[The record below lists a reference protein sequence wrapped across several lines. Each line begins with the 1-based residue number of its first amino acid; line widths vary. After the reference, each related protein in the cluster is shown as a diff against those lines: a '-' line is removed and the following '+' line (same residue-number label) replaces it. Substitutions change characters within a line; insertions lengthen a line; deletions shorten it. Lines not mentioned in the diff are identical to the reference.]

1 MKEFLDAGE
10 ADEELIGM
18 GDRRGE
24 EAAHRRLRVGDARK
38 SGTFG
43 LRDGRVRVCG
53 GGRMTTVE
61 EKESV
66 VEKALKQADAML
78 AGTFRRRQIKRN
90 DSCPCGSGQKYKKCC
105 MRKLN
110 R

>member
-1 MKEFLDAGE
+1 
-10 ADEELIGM
+10 
-18 GDRRGE
+18 
-24 EAAHRRLRVGDARK
+24 
-38 SGTFG
+38 
-43 LRDGRVRVCG
+43 
-53 GGRMTTVE
+53 MTTVE